1 MKAGFESVQG
11 TRRTGS
17 LGEQMSQQKRKVQ

>member
-1 MKAGFESVQG
+1 MRSLA

-17 LGEQMSQQKRKVQ
+17 LGC